1 MTRTAQITMKKD
13 YSVAKFLKWWMEPRA
28 ANRDDAFR
36 ERTIRIIVGFMIVLL
51 CLSFAA
57 SIFIYRDPWGLIS
70 FPAIH
75 VYGFIILGLSAWN
88 IGRQN
93 ITAAGWWL
101 VFAWWFGA
109 TATMVLSIQRS
120 ALTGALTGIPIYVL
134 TVIIAGLVLPRT
146 QILRVAGASTLACSL
161 IVLSVSTSANPLP
174 SLDVAT
180 AITSAVLLVMA
191 SGVFIRVLR
200 VEFDYRLNVM
210 AQAIEQAETARAQ
223 AETQRQRAELA
234 DRAKSQFLANMSHEL
249 RTPLNAIIGYDEAMI
264 GGMVGEFTPEQKTL
278 LGHIQF
284 NSRRLLALID
294 DVLDLAKIESGS
306 LQVFLAPMS
315 PRKVIGE
322 LIDNMQALAQ
332 KQSISLKVNIAE
344 DVPEVILSDSKKLQQ
359 ILTNLVGNA
368 VKFTSEGGVTV
379 NVDSRDNSTWR
390 IRVTDTGIGM
400 PPDAAS
406 YIFEPFRQVDG
417 TNTRKYKGTG
427 LGLAITKRLVDSLSG
442 SVSVESELGKGSTF
456 TIVLPRAKIPEKVDT
471 QSQALPAA
479 ASKVTA

>member
-1 MTRTAQITMKKD
+1 MTVSAPTSKQQ
-13 YSVAKFLKWWMEPRA
+13 YSVMETLRRWTTPKA
-28 ANRDDAFR
+28 TNRDDSFR
-36 ERTIRIIVGFMIVLL
+36 ERTLRILGLIMFTLL
-51 CLSFAA
+51 SLSFAF
-57 SIFIYRDPWGLIS
+57 SIFIFQDSWGIIS
-70 FPAIH
+70 FPTVH
-75 VYGFIILGLSAWN
+75 IIAL
-88 IGRQN
+88 IGCIGAANYIVKNR
-93 ITAAGWWL
+93 IDTASWWLIIGWTAAVTVYL
-101 VFAWWFGA
+101 ILAIQTNNVVA
-109 TATMVLSIQRS
+109 TRL
-120 ALTGALTGIPIYVL
+120 GIPMYIVMTVL
-134 TVIIAGLVLPRT
+134 AALVLPR
-146 QILRVAGASTLACSL
+146 QFIMYFSLA
-161 IVLSVSTSANPLP
+161 
-174 SLDVAT
+174 
-180 AITSAVLLVMA
+180 AVLLFAATIIGTDSSTAIDRSQNISYAISAGAVILIA
-191 SGVFIRVLR
+191 GFLLR
-200 VEFDYRLNVM
+200 QLRIEFDYRLNVM

-264 GGMVGEFTPEQKTL
+264 GGMVGDFTSEQKML

-332 KQSISLKVNIAE
+332 KQSISLKVNIAD
-344 DVPEVILSDSKKLQQ
+344 DVPEAILSDNKKLQQ

-368 VKFTSEGGVTV
+368 VKFTSEGSVTV
-379 NVDSRDNSTWR
+379 DVDSRDNSTWR

-456 TIVLPRAKIPEKVDT
+456 TIVLPRAKIPEKSDT
-471 QSQALPAA
+471 QSQAVAA
-479 ASKVTA
+479 APKVIA